1 MAIHVRFI
9 DFHVVEYGPDVKPYS
24 LQVSDNGFDMMKG
37 HLDREELIKDLL
49 QSLDGW
55 LDNRAT
61 SLRWSRLLVLCCAIN
76 EKNNGG
82 SEFIVSRLTE
92 FS

>member
-1 MAIHVRFI
+1 MAIHARFI
-9 DFHVVEYGPDVKPYS
+9 DFYVVEYGPDIKPYS
-24 LQVSDNGFDMMKG
+24 LQVSDNELDMTKG
-37 HLDREELIKDLL
+37 HLDGEELIKDLL
-49 QSLDGW
+49 QPLDGW

-61 SLRWSRLLVLCCAIN
+61 LLRWSRLLVLCFAIN

-82 SEFIVSRLTE
+82 SEFIVSRGTE